1 MLYDQD
7 KEKIKQLVLK
17 ALEDFSDLQLNLKS
31 EHCREVIAVRIASDV
46 INSQNEQPLAPEEIE
61 KN

>member
-46 INSQNEQPLAPEEIE
+46 INFQNELPVTPEEIE

>member
-7 KEKIKQLVLK
+7 KEKIKQIVLK
-17 ALEDFSDLQLNLKS
+17 ALEDFSDLQS
-31 EHCREVIAVRIASDV
+31 SIQSSHVREVIAVRIASDV
-46 INSQNEQPLAPEEIE
+46 INSQNELPVTPEEIE